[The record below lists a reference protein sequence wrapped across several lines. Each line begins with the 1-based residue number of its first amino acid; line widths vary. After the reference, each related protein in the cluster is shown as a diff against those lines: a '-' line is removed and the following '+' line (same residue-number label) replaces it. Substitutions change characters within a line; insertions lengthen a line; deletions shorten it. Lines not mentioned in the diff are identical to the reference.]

1 MFKGQSSISPQEV
14 ELMRIRIK
22 ELDLKLAAYLKADK
36 LKDEFVT
43 IVSHEIRTPLTIIK
57 GNIANLRDGI
67 LGNLTEKQMRVVE
80 MTNRNI
86 DRLIRLINSLLDFAN
101 MENGHLEPHLVQV
114 DVGALVREAVND
126 FETVAKGRNISLK
139 KELPKNLPA
148 WKTDPDLT
156 IQILTNL
163 IDHALQFAK
172 KEAKVI
178 VKENGNEIQI
188 TVVDDGPH
196 IPNEEPG
203 IIFSKTVPLYRPVG
217 SVGHRGTGLILA
229 LCKEKVRWLKGRM
242 WIENLSDGAKVH
254 LVLPK

>member
-1 MFKGQSSISPQEV
+1 MFKGQSGITPQEV

-22 ELDLKLAAYLKADK
+22 ELDLKLAAYFKAEK

-57 GNIANLRDGI
+57 GNIANLMDGI
-67 LGNLTEKQMRVVE
+67 LGTLTERQVRVVE

-86 DRLIRLINSLLDFAN
+86 DRLIRLVNGLLDFSN
-101 MENGHLEPHLVQV
+101 MENGHMELHLRQV
-114 DVGALVREAVND
+114 DLGALVKDAVND
-126 FETVAKGRNISLK
+126 FEIVAKARKINLK
-139 KELPKNLPA
+139 KELPKNLPE
-148 WKTDPDLT
+148 WKIDPDLT
-156 IQILTNL
+156 IQILTSL

-229 LCKEKVRWLKGRM
+229 LCKEKARWLNGRM
-242 WIENLSDGAKVH
+242 WVENLSDGAKVH